1 MWTASSWR
9 RSRLRC
15 GTRRKR
21 SGRVCGTCT
30 TCMRWR
36 RSRRSGR
43 GTSSTGGCRPGVRRR
58 SQRSSTSCARRFGR
72 RRWSSSR
79 HSEYRAQQWRCR
91 WLYRH
96 SMSEPIEPASAAEAA
111 RELARVLLEQAD
123 SLDLHDLR
131 ATGAIENV
139 RVQARTLANAVHEGG
154 WGDIFL
160 GIDSYDPDELDDLP
174 LGPDDFDDPADYRE
188 MVEGDDL
195 DELEEVLLPEDG
207 VRLSYQAR
215 YDFVVTDPEA
225 FVRYVRSRADE
236 AQNEEVVDDIEDA
249 QSAFELL
256 CYLDGLGS
264 KDYDQS

>member
-1 MWTASSWR
+1 
-9 RSRLRC
+9 
-15 GTRRKR
+15 
-21 SGRVCGTCT
+21 
-30 TCMRWR
+30 
-36 RSRRSGR
+36 
-43 GTSSTGGCRPGVRRR
+43 
-58 SQRSSTSCARRFGR
+58 
-72 RRWSSSR
+72 
-79 HSEYRAQQWRCR
+79 
-91 WLYRH
+91 
-96 SMSEPIEPASAAEAA
+96 MSESIEPASAAEAA

-123 SLDLHDLR
+123 ALDLHDLR
-131 ATGAIENV
+131 ATTAIENV
-139 RVQARTLANAVHEGG
+139 RVQARVLADAVNERG

-160 GIDSYDPDELDDLP
+160 GIDSYDPDELDDMP
-174 LGPDDFDDPADYRE
+174 LGPDDFDDPEDYRE
-188 MVEGDDL
+188 IVAGDDL

-264 KDYDQS
+264 KDYDQSGLVPAGGEESHKIVEFSLWDLDPTRRDDTYPY